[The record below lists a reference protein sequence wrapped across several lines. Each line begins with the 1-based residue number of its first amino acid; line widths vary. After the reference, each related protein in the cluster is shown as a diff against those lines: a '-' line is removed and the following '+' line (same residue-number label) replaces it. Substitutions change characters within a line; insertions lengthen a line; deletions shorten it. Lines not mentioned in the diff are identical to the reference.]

1 MGIKFK
7 ARVLLELGAELI
19 SSDQIALYELIKNA
33 LDARSPKV
41 VVTISSVLSRGELQ
55 RLEYGLKND
64 EFADDDL
71 EEEISSSIDPSAS
84 SEVISKFTDS
94 ICSALPELRASI
106 LLELYSEYTWIRV
119 EDTGHGMSEEEL
131 DSIFLTIGTPN
142 RLLQRA
148 LIDDGSVLGEKGIG
162 RLSSMRL
169 GDFLEVESTKVGEK
183 SWNKLVVDWSV
194 LKRNPNLDADKFEVS
209 VGRGERKSDSSIKGT
224 CITIRNLQSD
234 WSSEKL
240 RSIADTDFAKLIN
253 PFNPDAN
260 RPDIRFFFNKEK
272 ITIPTF
278 ESEKLAYAHATCK
291 AQFGYDKSGQPVLK
305 GSVTYNV
312 YGKSKQFELTGVHL
326 RSALAKKAGR
336 KKKAIGATSISAS
349 LTQGLMKL
357 GEFKLE
363 AHWFNRQKLRLDKPD
378 GYDSALKWLAN
389 WGGGLL
395 LYRDNFRVYPYAE
408 IRDDWL
414 DLDGV
419 AFGSGGYKMNR
430 KQIVGSVSISGKKNP
445 ELQDQTNREGLRDN
459 DEKAALVALLRHT
472 LLTEFKTYLNSVEG
486 ETTESA
492 AKEFPKLEKRLDEA
506 QQEAVKHAKKL
517 RERVGKEDVA
527 VVNSL
532 LDRMQDM
539 ALAWEKAKLAIKNYE
554 AEIDNYVHLAG
565 VGLMT
570 EFIFHELS
578 RMTHSTLKTLKGY
591 SASTPAEKAQLKL
604 LREQLDTLDKR
615 IRILDPLATPGRQ
628 RKENFDLVE
637 LIKEV
642 LQAHSSQFERHEIKY
657 SLDALDSSFKVYA
670 VKGQVIQIF
679 ENLISNSVYWL
690 KQELELRRF
699 SPKIE
704 IMLDPLVG
712 EIQFSDNGP
721 GIPVVRGEEI
731 FNPFFSTK
739 PADDGRGL
747 GLFIS
752 RKLAEYNS
760 ITIDLDDPGVSK
772 THRGFVIC
780 FKGKK

>member
-1 MGIKFK
+1 M
-7 ARVLLELGAELI
+7 LELGAELI

-41 VVTISSVLSRGELQ
+41 VVNISSSLSRGEFQ
-55 RLEYGLKND
+55 RLVQTLKND
-64 EFADDDL
+64 ELTDEDI
-71 EEEISSSIDPSAS
+71 EEEIASSIESLTS
-84 SEVISKFTDS
+84 LEIVTNLTNS
-94 ICSALPELRASI
+94 ICSALPERRAAI
-106 LLELYSEYTWIRV
+106 LSKFYNEHTWIRI

-131 DSIFLTIGTPN
+131 DTIFLTIGTPN

-148 LIDDGSVLGEKGIG
+148 RTEDDSVLGEKGIG

-169 GDFLEVESTKVGEK
+169 GDCLEVESTKAGEK
-183 SWNKLVVDWSV
+183 SWNKLVVDWGV
-194 LKRNPNLDADKFEVS
+194 LKKNPNLDADKFEVS
-209 VGRGERKSDSSIKGT
+209 VGSGEKKSDPSIKGT
-224 CITIRNLQSD
+224 RITIRNLQSD
-234 WSSEKL
+234 WSAEKL

-253 PFNPDAN
+253 PFNYDAA
-260 RPDIRFFFNKEK
+260 RPDIRFFYNQERV
-272 ITIPTF
+272 IIPAF
-278 ESEKLAYAHATCK
+278 ESEKLEYAHATCK
-291 AQFGYDKSGQPVLK
+291 ASFGYDKSGQPVLK
-305 GSVTYNV
+305 GTVAYHV
-312 YGKSKQFELTGVHL
+312 YGKSKEFELTGVHL
-326 RSALAKKAGR
+326 KSALAKKAGR
-336 KKKAIGATSISAS
+336 KKKTVGGSSISAG
-349 LTQGLMKL
+349 LTQGLMNL
-357 GEFKLE
+357 GEFNLE

-378 GYDSALKWLAN
+378 GYDAALRWLAG

-459 DEKAALVALLRHT
+459 DEKAALIALLRHT

-506 QQEAVKHAKKL
+506 QREAVKHAKKL
-517 RERVGKEDVA
+517 RDRVEKEDVA

-554 AEIDNYVHLAG
+554 AEIDSYVHLAG

-591 SASTPAEKAQLKL
+591 SASTPAEKAQLKI

-628 RKENFDLVE
+628 RKEKIDLVA

-642 LQAHSSQFERHEIKY
+642 LDAHSSQFERHEIVC
-657 SLDALDSSFKVYA
+657 SCEALGGSFKIYA

-690 KQELELRRF
+690 KQDLELRRF
-699 SPKIE
+699 VPTID
-704 IMLDPLVG
+704 IVLDATAG
-712 EIQFSDNGP
+712 EVQFSDNGP
-721 GIPVVRGEEI
+721 GIPIVRGDEI

-747 GLFIS
+747 GLYIS
-752 RKLAEYNS
+752 RKLAEYND
-760 ITIDLDDPGVSK
+760 ITIELDDPGVSK
-772 THRGFVIC
+772 VHRGFVVC
-780 FKGKK
+780 FKGEK